1 MERLTKRLPGG
12 GCSAEGRGEAELME
26 ALARFEDQ
34 YESIELELKL
44 VKQNLQRRAAQPTPP
59 WRVPAS
65 CLKICSSG

>member
-12 GCSAEGRGEAELME
+12 GYAAEGRGEAELTE
-26 ALARFEDQ
+26 ALGRFEDQ

-44 VKQNLQRRAAQPTPP
+44 VKQNLQDLAQPTPR